1 MDTVARQALALTTAS
16 SARDRTVEIT
26 TTGGRSGLPH
36 RIEIWFYAVRGRI
49 FLSGMP
55 GRTPDWYRNLLVNP
69 RFTFHITHDDRVDL
83 KATAV
88 PVENQDDRRE
98 IFGAIVADLNQ
109 PSNPG
114 RIQQPTAVADWLD
127 GSVLLEILFDD

>member
-1 MDTVARQALALTTAS
+1 MDTVALQALALTTAS

-26 TTGGRSGLPH
+26 TIGGRSGLPH
-36 RIEIWFYAVRGRI
+36 RIQIWFYAVNGRT

-69 RFTFHITHDDRVDL
+69 RFTFHITHGDRVDL

-98 IFGAIVADLNQ
+98 IFEAIVADLNQ

-114 RIQQPTAVADWLD
+114 RIQQPTTVADWLD
-127 GSVLLEILFDD
+127 GSVLLEIVFDD